1 MELNFDKWFIK
12 QFGKR
17 PVAFSQEK
25 KFTKKLQLLLNEGA
39 EYIAYDEAMRKWDA
53 LWDAT
58 FMAWQAKGKKH
69 D

>member
-1 MELNFDKWFIK
+1 MESNFDKWFIK

-17 PVAFSQEK
+17 PIPFSQEK
-25 KFTKKLQLLLNEGA
+25 KATKKLQSLLSQGA
-39 EYIAYDEAMRKWDA
+39 KYIAQDEATRKWDA